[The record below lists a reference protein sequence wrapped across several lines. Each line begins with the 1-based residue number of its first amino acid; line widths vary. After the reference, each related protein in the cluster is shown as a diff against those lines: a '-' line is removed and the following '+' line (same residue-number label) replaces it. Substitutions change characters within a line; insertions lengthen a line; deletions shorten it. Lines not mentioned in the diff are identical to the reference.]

1 MGEDTKVQVHSTN
14 AQVDNAA
21 DAVYTNA
28 QLDALGVADAA
39 GAALEANTSAA
50 RLAAYEAFA
59 AEVREDLQRIDAR
72 MDELQ
77 RAGKTKAEYRQL
89 FAARMTLRDVERR
102 LAKHGL

>member
-1 MGEDTKVQVHSTN
+1 MGEDAMVQVHTTN
-14 AQVDNAA
+14 AQADNVA
-21 DAVYTNA
+21 DAEGA
-28 QLDALGVADAA
+28 ADAA
-39 GAALEANTSAA
+39 GAAFGIDDAAA

-77 RAGKTKAEYRQL
+77 QAGKTKAEYRQL
-89 FAARMTLRDVERR
+89 FAARLALRDVERR

>member
-1 MGEDTKVQVHSTN
+1 MGEDTKVQVTGMD
-14 AQVDNAA
+14 AQVDG
-21 DAVYTNA
+21 AVY
-28 QLDALGVADAA
+28 AA
-39 GAALEANTSAA
+39 GVTDASGTVLETGDAAA

-59 AEVREDLQRIDAR
+59 AEVRDDLQRIDAR